1 MAMKICDN
9 FIMLGILFMP
19 FWGKLVSTVFL
30 ILAITETAKRS
41 AQLGALLTALPWIAL
56 LSLVWLQIE
65 SQPTEKIASYSAY
78 TFWYV
83 LPTLPM
89 FLLIPKLLQAGLNF
103 WVSLALGGASTIIC
117 LLLLNPLAAKFGL
130 KLL

>member
-1 MAMKICDN
+1 
-9 FIMLGILFMP
+9 MP
-19 FWGKLVSTVFL
+19 FWVKLVSTVFL
-30 ILAITETAKRS
+30 ILAITEAAKRS
-41 AQLGALLTALPWIAL
+41 AQLGALITALPWITL

-65 SQPTEKIASYSAY
+65 SQPTEKIARYSAY

-103 WVSLALGGASTIIC
+103 WVSLTLGGASTIIC
-117 LLLLNPLAAKFGL
+117 LMLLNPIAAKFGL

>member
-1 MAMKICDN
+1 
-9 FIMLGILFMP
+9 MP
-19 FWGKLVSTVFL
+19 FWIKLVSSVFL
-30 ILAITETAKRS
+30 IIAITEIGKRS
-41 AQLGALLTALPWIAL
+41 PQLGALITALPWITL
-56 LSLVWLQIE
+56 LSLVWLHVE
-65 SQPTEKIASYSAY
+65 NQPAEKIATYSAY

-89 FLLIPKLLQAGLNF
+89 FLLIPKLLQSGLNF
-103 WVSLALGGASTIIC
+103 WLALTLGGASTTIC